1 MTMMLMWMVMIR
13 SWQRLILCFAHA
25 FVSLIFRN
33 ILYVDSAKE
42 VRQMCATFRPAAKP
56 VRNIGLGAFFE
67 MMLALYEAQI
77 YKFAKH

>member
-1 MTMMLMWMVMIR
+1 
-13 SWQRLILCFAHA
+13 
-25 FVSLIFRN
+25 
-33 ILYVDSAKE
+33 
-42 VRQMCATFRPAAKP
+42 MCATFRPAAKP